1 MNFMNRKHLSIIS
14 LFLIFVPFMFF
25 LSYSCSSDTGGNNIT
40 DVEGDVGL
48 RLCKNSA
55 QCKPDEECINNV
67 CQKRGPKD
75 AEVDINADVIIDV
88 ADVTTEVL
96 EDIEIEDVAD
106 VGEDVEIGDGG
117 DAGIDVVSGYN
128 SGISSVYEGV
138 AGECED
144 GEYIVK
150 SVSGYGGMG
159 RMENEEFTVN
169 NGARFKK

>member
-1 MNFMNRKHLSIIS
+1 
-14 LFLIFVPFMFF
+14 MFF

-67 CQKRGPKD
+67 CQKRSPRD

-106 VGEDVEIGDGG
+106 V
-117 DAGIDVVSGYN
+117 GIDVVSGYN

-150 SVSGYGGMG
+150 SVSGYGGMR

-169 NGARFKK
+169 NGARFKR